1 MDYVL
6 GLPVKISLS
15 LIFCGIEFLAA
26 KEESD
31 NQNHSKPIILV
42 VIPRV
47 FATDFGADGFVE
59 VLFAFFC
66 ADAVGGTPETAS
78 GAW

>member
-15 LIFCGIEFLAA
+15 LNKTLHLIFCGIEFLAA

-47 FATDFGADGFVE
+47 FATDFGLPLMDSWRYSLRFSAQM
-59 VLFAFFC
+59 
-66 ADAVGGTPETAS
+66 P
-78 GAW
+78 